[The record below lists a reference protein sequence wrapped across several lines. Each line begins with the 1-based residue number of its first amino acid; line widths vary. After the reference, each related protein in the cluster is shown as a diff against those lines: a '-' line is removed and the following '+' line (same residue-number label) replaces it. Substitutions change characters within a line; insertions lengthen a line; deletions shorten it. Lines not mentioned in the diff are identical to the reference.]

1 MHIAIDARMPAYRQG
16 GISQYI
22 RHLLPALAAIDQENE
37 YTVLASRRQQGSL
50 APVAPRFREGRLMTP
65 AHHRWERWALG
76 LEVLARRPDVLHSP
90 DFIPPAFG
98 ARRRVIT
105 VHDLSFLHY
114 PEHLTA
120 ESRRYYNEQIGW
132 AVAAADRISA
142 DSEHT
147 RQDLIRLVGA
157 PPDKVRTIPLAA
169 NPLYRKPVAAEAVGA
184 TLAGLGLEAGYVLFV
199 GTLEPRK
206 NVPLLLRAYQTARG
220 EGGVTVPLVLV
231 GSKGWLYDE
240 IFATVEVLEL
250 RDAVRH
256 LGGVDDATL
265 AHLYHGA
272 GLLAMPS
279 LYEGFG
285 LPALEAMHCGCPVV
299 ASDRGSLPEVVGEAG
314 LLLPPD
320 DTAAWAGAM
329 VRVLGD
335 GALRAEMARGGRR
348 KAETFSWEMTARATL
363 ALYEEEAAA

>member
-22 RHLLPALAAIDQENE
+22 RRLLPALAAIDQEND
-37 YTVLASRRQQGSL
+37 YTVLASRKQEGRL
-50 APVAPRFREGRLMTP
+50 RPAAPNFREGRLLTP
-65 AHHRWERWALG
+65 AHHRLERWSLG

-132 AVAAADRISA
+132 AVAVADRISA

-147 RQDLIRLVGA
+147 RQDLIRMVGA
-157 PPDKVRTIPLAA
+157 PPETVVTIPLAA
-169 NPLYRKPVAAEAVGA
+169 NPLYRQPVEPEAVA
-184 TLAGLGLEAGYVLFV
+184 VTLAGLGLEAGYVLFV

-206 NVPLLLRAYQTARG
+206 NVPLLLRAYQLARN
-220 EGGVTVPLVLV
+220 EGVVAPSLVLA
-231 GSKGWLYDE
+231 GSKGWLYNE
-240 IFATVEVLEL
+240 IFATVEDLEL
-250 RDAVRH
+250 RDTVRH
-256 LGGVDDATL
+256 LDGVDDVTL

-285 LPALEAMHCGCPVV
+285 LPALEAMHCGCPVI

-320 DTAAWAGAM
+320 NPVAWAEAL

-335 GALRAEMARGGRR
+335 GALRAEMARAGRR
-348 KAETFSWEMTARATL
+348 QAETFSWEKTARATL
-363 ALYEEEAAA
+363 ALYEEAAA